1 VKPRPLL
8 SVLLPIALIAGPLGA
23 QQSPTV
29 RRARQAYDQL
39 DFSSAITLARRALAE
54 RLTRDDRIQLYE
66 VLGYSYGALDS
77 ARQAVEA
84 FRQLV
89 FLAPDREPD
98 VERVSP
104 RITSLYA
111 SALGQVLVVRKV
123 AVDSASFIAG
133 EGQVLIRYQVS
144 RPARATTRVVGQG
157 VEIVVDSQLVTGPAI
172 ATWNGLTGSGEP
184 VPAGTYQILVTA
196 VEGRNEFT
204 GPAEIRVD
212 RGSVD
217 TLAHLTGLPGY
228 SFQPETEAPPR
239 TWRPLGLAVLYTGL
253 VAGAAVALENTSL
266 DLGDRR
272 EVGGVGFLALVT
284 GLVMSVKKPDPR
296 PVPANIQ
303 YNRLLRE
310 QIIERNA
317 QIAEE
322 NGRRRQQ
329 VTLTITPTPVPAP
342 APR

>member
-1 VKPRPLL
+1 MRRRRLLVWLALTLTAPPLD
-8 SVLLPIALIAGPLGA
+8 A

-39 DFSSAITLARRALAE
+39 DFPNAISLARRALAE
-54 RLTRDDRIQLYE
+54 RLSRDDRIQVYE

-123 AVDSASFIAG
+123 SVDSATFIAG

-144 RPARATTRVVGQG
+144 RAARATTRVVGQG
-157 VEIVVDSQLVTGPAI
+157 VEVVVDSQLVTGPAV
-172 ATWNGLTGSGEP
+172 ATWNGLTRTGEP
-184 VPAGTYQILVTA
+184 APAGTYQVLVTA

-204 GPAEIRVD
+204 GPTEIRVE

-217 TLAHLTGLPGY
+217 TLPHLTGLPGY
-228 SFQPETEAPPR
+228 TFQPETESPPR
-239 TWRPLGLAVLYTGL
+239 NWRPLGLAVLYTGL
-253 VAGAAVALENTSL
+253 VAGAAFALENTSL
-266 DLGDRR
+266 DLGERR
-272 EVGGVGFLALVT
+272 EVGSVSFLALVT

-310 QIIERNA
+310 QIIERNV
-317 QIAEE
+317 QIAAE
-322 NGRRRQQ
+322 NRRRRQQ
-329 VTLTITPTPVPAP
+329 VTLTITPAP
-342 APR
+342 ASSAR